1 MTRAQVLKVFLRSD
15 ESIRREV
22 VDSLS
27 AIPSMKPVAADVEVK
42 EGVVHLY
49 PMDREGSLADVIGRR
64 LMGIPG
70 VVGVKSHPKVVAT
83 GVALGVEV
91 P

>member
-1 MTRAQVLKVFLRSD
+1 MFLRSD

-22 VDSLS
+22 VKSISD
-27 AIPSMKPVAADVEVK
+27 IPSMNRAGSDVEVE

-49 PMDREGSLADVIGRR
+49 CVDQEGSLAEVVGRR

-70 VVGVKSHPKVVAT
+70 VVGVKRHLKRTIQSEAAELAPAGERH
-83 GVALGVEV
+83 G
-91 P
+91 